1 MRRLVFSLLVLVVA
15 LSLMGSAE
23 ATTQYDVDI
32 DNGSAVID
40 VSFELYSEGEGGTN
54 YWRTE
59 WTVPADSRVVY
70 VRDSLGRI
78 TDYERN
84 GQTLLIETNDGARRQ
99 REVVDIRLRV
109 PDVVQRRYGELKVVR
124 LNLPGFKDRRSD
136 VPEEVTQ
143 ARITTDERVLSES
156 HGFGTSYEIGNHS
169 LMYRGSGGLSVYFAM
184 SDGGRDYDNYVL
196 YGDADLEDAD
206 ELYSVIPAVTGHRLR
221 TNKLPVVVLP
231 DGRYDEVLSPASE
244 GEYMTG
250 GVIFVRKSVFSDGR
264 GTETVLH
271 EATHAH
277 NEKALMWS
285 PGVEWFNEGVAKY
298 VEFLAAHELGVR
310 RAEIF
315 GEPVRWSEE
324 CTRNGRRGTCTYT
337 IQPRQTA
344 SDLREYY
351 SGSRSGSMHTWRVE
365 GEHEGFG
372 YAFSELV
379 IRNYVL
385 RNGADALHP
394 VYDELHAVEEPVSG
408 DREASLEVLSI
419 MGTDLTPCRRDS
431 IEGMRECLDR
441 VNAMDAEI
449 PGSPE
454 FDVEQSDQV
463 EFTEIEEP
471 SPPKSDG
478 GLLGWLGDLIARLT
492 QALPH
497 SSSGALAF

>member
-1 MRRLVFSLLVLVVA
+1 MRRLVFSLLVLVLA
-15 LSLMGSAE
+15 LSLLGSAE
-23 ATTQYDVDI
+23 ATTQYDVEVR
-32 DNGSAVID
+32 NGSAVVD
-40 VSFELYSEGEGGTN
+40 VSFELYSESEAGTN

-70 VRDSLGRI
+70 VRDSLGSI
-78 TDYERN
+78 EDYERS
-84 GQTLLIETNDGARRQ
+84 GRTLSIETNDGVRRQ

-109 PDVVQRRYGELKVVR
+109 PDVVQQRYGELRVVR

-156 HGFGTSYEIGNHS
+156 HGFGTSYEIEEHS
-169 LMYRGSGGLSVYFAM
+169 LKYRGSGGLSVYFTL

-206 ELYSVIPAVTGHRLR
+206 ELHSIIPAVTGHRLR

-231 DGRYDEVLSPASE
+231 DERYDELLSRASE

-250 GVIFVRKSVFSDGR
+250 GVIFVRESVFRDGR

-271 EATHAH
+271 EAAHAH

-285 PGVEWFNEGVAKY
+285 TGVEWFNEGVAKY
-298 VEFLAAHELGVR
+298 VEFLAAHEMGVR
-310 RAEIF
+310 QPEIF
-315 GEPVRWSEE
+315 GEPKRWSEE
-324 CTRNGRRGTCTYT
+324 CTRNGREGTCTYT
-337 IQPRQTA
+337 LGPRQTP

-351 SGSRSGSMHTWRVE
+351 SGSGNGSMHTWRVE

-379 IRNYVL
+379 IRDYVM

-394 VYDELHAVEEPVSG
+394 VYDELHSVEEPVAG
-408 DREASLEVLSI
+408 DREASLKVLSF
-419 MGTDLTPCRRDS
+419 MGADLSPCRRDS
-431 IEGMRECLDR
+431 MEGMRECLDR
-441 VNAMDAEI
+441 VNSMDAGI
-449 PGSPE
+449 PGSPD
-454 FDVEQSDQV
+454 FDVERRDEV
-463 EFTEIEEP
+463 EFTSIEEP
-471 SPPKSDG
+471 SPPRSDG
-478 GLLGWLGDLIARLT
+478 GFFEWLRDLVARLS
-492 QALPH
+492 QA
-497 SSSGALAF
+497 F